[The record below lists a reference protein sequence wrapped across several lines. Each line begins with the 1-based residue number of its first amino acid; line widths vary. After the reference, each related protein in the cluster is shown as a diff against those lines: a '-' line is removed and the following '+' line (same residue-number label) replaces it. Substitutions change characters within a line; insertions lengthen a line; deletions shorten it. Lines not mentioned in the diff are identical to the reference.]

1 MAGRAA
7 ETGLPLKHTN
17 SLHFC
22 LTDDRTLIYV
32 RKKAPELRGKK
43 IITEFKA
50 ERKKQRRKERG
61 ESWRREDKRKEAWEE
76 TVAVTLGLR

>member
-1 MAGRAA
+1 MTLAGGAA

-22 LTDDRTLIYV
+22 DDRTLIYV

-43 IITEFKA
+43 IITELKA

-61 ESWRREDKRKEAWEE
+61 ESWRKEDKRKEAWEE